1 MSSADLTKL
10 AMIKVHND
18 PQLKEWGFKLILTI
32 HDELMGECP
41 KENAFKCSERLS
53 KLMCETAENALEG
66 FPFKS
71 DACINIRWYGNEVT
85 EDTIEQV
92 EQSDSTESC
101 CNDLL
106 AM

>member
-18 PQLKEWGFKLILTI
+18 PKLKEWGFKLILTI

-41 KENAFKCSERLS
+41 KENALKCGKRLS
-53 KLMCETAENALEG
+53 HIMIKTAEAALEG

-71 DACINIRWYGNEVT
+71 DNECNLVWYGKSITDEELIEAYGDIDESEVFA
-85 EDTIEQV
+85 DVI
-92 EQSDSTESC
+92 
-101 CNDLL
+101 
-106 AM
+106 